1 MAKKKVVKEIK
12 LQIQAGKASPAPPIG
27 PALGA
32 AGVNIM
38 GFCKEFNAKTQG
50 SGDILPV
57 VISVYADKSFTF
69 ITKQPPMSSLIK
81 DAAKVK
87 KGSSVP
93 NRDKV
98 GKLTK
103 DDIKK
108 IVERKA
114 PDLRLKYDINTEEGL
129 QAASNI
135 VVGTARSMGIEVE
148 L

>member
-1 MAKKKVVKEIK
+1 MAKKKVVKIIK

-50 SGDILPV
+50 TSDLLPV
-57 VISVYADKSFTF
+57 VITVYADKSFVF
-69 ITKQPPMSSLIK
+69 VTKQPPMSRLILGQLK
-81 DAAKVK
+81 LS

-103 DDIKK
+103 KDIEE
-108 IVERKA
+108 IVKRKA
-114 PDLRLKYDINTEEGL
+114 PDLRLKHDFATEEGFL
-129 QAASNI
+129 AAFNI
-135 VVGTARSMGIEVE
+135 VAGTARSMGIDVE
-148 L
+148 

>member
-1 MAKKKVVKEIK
+1 MAKKKIVKEIK

-50 SGDILPV
+50 GSDILPV
-57 VISVYADKSFTF
+57 VISVYVDKSFSF
-69 ITKQPPMSSLIK
+69 ITKQPPMSALIK
-81 DAAKVK
+81 AAAKVK

-103 DDIKK
+103 EDVKK

-114 PDLRLKYDINTEEGL
+114 PDLRLKHSFDTEEGL
-129 QAASNI
+129 AAASNI
-135 VVGTARSMGIEVE
+135 VAGTARSMGIEVE
-148 L
+148 